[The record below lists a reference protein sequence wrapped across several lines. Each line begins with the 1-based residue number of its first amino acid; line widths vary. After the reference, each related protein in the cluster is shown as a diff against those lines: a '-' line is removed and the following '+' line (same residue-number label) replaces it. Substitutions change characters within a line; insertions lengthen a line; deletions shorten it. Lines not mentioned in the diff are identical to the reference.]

1 MAYESPLR
9 ERHATYQQPRRPD
22 PALRPG
28 AATGFQ
34 RTAPEVQYLSWGSA
48 DPGREPTCQI
58 VSTFGDLESEYAA
71 IRTGAGL
78 LESPNRGTICVEGAD
93 RCEFLDR
100 MLTQQVKDLGPG
112 QARPAFLLNRKGRI
126 EADLLLIETGERLLI
141 DVDVHR
147 ATPTVQMLER
157 FLFLEDVRIEE
168 ASGQWHHLAI
178 HGPRAAD
185 VITAA
190 AGIDSFELEP
200 MASATLQIAGVASVV
215 VRRDQTGEMGL
226 QLICPLDQVETIW
239 ERLIATDESIGG
251 SRRRVRPIGWH
262 AFNVA
267 RIEAGTPL
275 FHLDFGS
282 DSLPHETGVLDD
294 RVSFTKGCYL
304 GQEIVARTQS
314 RGRPR
319 QRLVGVRMATD
330 HLPIAGA
337 EVYQASGE
345 PSTPVEDLPAIG
357 VITSSTLSPMLG
369 AAPIAFGRI
378 KTDCAT
384 EGAALLVAAEG
395 EQAQATVSGLRFWA
409 PTSASGPRGGP
420 PERA

>member
-147 ATPTVQMLER
+147 ATPTVQILER

-200 MASATLQIAGVASVV
+200 LASATLQIAGVASVV

>member
-1 MAYESPLR
+1 MAHESPLR
-9 ERHATYQQPRRPD
+9 KRHASYQQPRRPE
-22 PALRPG
+22 PAQRPG

-34 RTAPEVQYLSWGSA
+34 RDVAEVQYLSWGPA
-48 DPGREPTCQI
+48 DPGREPTCEV

-78 LESPNRGTICVEGAD
+78 LECPNRGTICVEGAD

-100 MLTQQVKDLGPG
+100 MLTQQLKDLGPG
-112 QARPAFLLNRKGRI
+112 QARTAFLLNRKGRI

-147 ATPTVQMLER
+147 AAQTVQMLER
-157 FLFLEDVRIEE
+157 FVFLEDVRIAE
-168 ASGQWHHLAI
+168 ASEQWHHLAI

-185 VITAA
+185 VIAAA

-200 MASATLQIAGVASVV
+200 LGSATLQIAGVASVV
-215 VRRDQTGEMGL
+215 ARRDQTGEIGL

-275 FHLDFGS
+275 FHLDFGP

-314 RGRPR
+314 LGRPR
-319 QRLVGVRMATD
+319 QLLVGVRMATD

-337 EVYQASGE
+337 EIYQE
-345 PSTPVEDLPAIG
+345 PGDTSTPVEALPAIG

-384 EGAALLVAAEG
+384 EGARVLVAAEG
-395 EQAQATVSGLRFWA
+395 EQAQATISGLRFWA
-409 PTSASGPRGGP
+409 PTSTSGRRDAPQ
-420 PERA
+420 EQA